1 MLTHPDTGV
10 IAPQLQLIVDAL
22 AEMDRPNSG
31 LTWIRQAHVR
41 RVLRELAAHPTPTHE
56 VLEQLSPGRTT
67 DYARSLLV
75 EHGAL
80 ASRDE
85 RLARFQSWVITAQ
98 QRITT
103 DKTESSSPGSS
114 AGAWRSGSGP

>member
-1 MLTHPDTGV
+1 LLTHPDTGV

-41 RVLRELAAHPTPTHE
+41 RVLRELAAPP
-56 VLEQLSPGRTT
+56 PPPP
-67 DYARSLLV
+67 
-75 EHGAL
+75 HGL
-80 ASRDE
+80 DQ
-85 RLARFQSWVITAQ
+85 FQSWVITAQ